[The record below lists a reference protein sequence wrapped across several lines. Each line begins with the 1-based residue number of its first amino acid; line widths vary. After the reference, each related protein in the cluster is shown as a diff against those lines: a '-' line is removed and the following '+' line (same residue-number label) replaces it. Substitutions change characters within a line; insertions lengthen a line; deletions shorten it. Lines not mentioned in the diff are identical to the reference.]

1 VRSETG
7 VMASREP
14 FSVGMQKPTIQST
27 PSMQNMR
34 LTFTPDGTAVYKPI
48 TTTSPPPQPP
58 PYQGGGG
65 GGAGGA
71 PAPAAAGG
79 NGVSGGATIGN
90 GLSPVIPPP
99 HGLNINMGE
108 PIKRK
113 RGRPRKYGPDGTMA
127 LALSPVSPP
136 SAGPP
141 GGGAGGFSP
150 SSASAD
156 AMKKKGRPPG
166 SGRKLQMAALGNLM
180 TLPLY
185 CHVMEFYMND
195 SFGKF

>member
-1 VRSETG
+1 MRSETG
-7 VMASREP
+7 FMANGEP
-14 FSVGMQKPTIQST
+14 FSVGIQKPTVQSP

-58 PYQGGGG
+58 SYQG

-71 PAPAAAGG
+71 PAGAGGG
-79 NGVSGGATIGN
+79 NGVSSGATGGGN
-90 GLSPVIPPP
+90 GLSPVIPSP

-108 PIKRK
+108 PMKRK

-127 LALSPVSPP
+127 LALTSVSPP

-141 GGGAGGFSP
+141 GSGAGGFSP
-150 SSASAD
+150 SSASTMSGSAD
-156 AMKKKGRPPG
+156 AMKKRGRPPG

-180 TLPLY
+180 TCLFIATLW
-185 CHVMEFYMND
+185 
-195 SFGKF
+195 SFI